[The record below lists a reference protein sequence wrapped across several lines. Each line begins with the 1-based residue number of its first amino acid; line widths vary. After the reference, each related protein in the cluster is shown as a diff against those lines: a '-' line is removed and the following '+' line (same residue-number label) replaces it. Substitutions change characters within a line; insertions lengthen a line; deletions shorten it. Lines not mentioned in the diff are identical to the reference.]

1 MKITCE
7 KCGHIMAVNNL
18 GRPRGK
24 YPIQNVLKAYGLK
37 KNYKAVAEEL
47 GLSSGTVWRI
57 VKNARNAET
66 KQKAHS

>member
-7 KCGHIMAVNNL
+7 KCGHVNMVNGI

-24 YPIQNVLKAYGLK
+24 YPVQNVLKAYRLR

-57 VKNARNAET
+57 VKNA
-66 KQKAHS
+66 KS